1 MEPRPSK
8 PSNGSGEAVCG
19 RFAPA
24 FLSDVALFCALTS
37 PDVELLGVLA
47 LLLCALVSELV
58 AELLGGVVE
67 VELLGAALFCALIS
81 ELLVVEVLVELLGA
95 AALFCALV
103 LLWSEVVEA
112 PVLPT
117 PLELAAC
124 EGVAVDG
131 GVFCVCA
138 AVLS

>member
-1 MEPRPSK
+1 VS
-8 PSNGSGEAVCG
+8 
-19 RFAPA
+19 
-24 FLSDVALFCALTS
+24 LFCAFTS
-37 PDVELLGVLA
+37 LEVALLGALA
-47 LLLCALVSELV
+47 LLLCVLASELV
-58 AELLGGVVE
+58 ELLGGVLE
-67 VELLGAALFCALIS
+67 AELLGAAAALFCALMS

-95 AALFCALV
+95 GVVLCALM

-131 GVFCVCA
+131 GVFWVCA